1 MDTATVN
8 SVDQIGKN
16 EQELLT
22 NNDDDSEQRSNPL
35 KNALLAKLSQ
45 SIKKRFEMNCELI

>member
-1 MDTATVN
+1 MDTASVN

-22 NNDDDSEQRSNPL
+22 NNDDDSQQRSNPL